1 MRCNRCQ
8 NEDPRLF
15 ANDHG
20 TYYCLKCIS
29 FSRMEV
35 NTLVKPVELAH
46 RIWVG
51 KPTLKYELTKAQKV
65 VSRQIVEYLESG
77 KDVFLYA
84 ATGAGKTECVFES
97 ICAYLALG
105 KKVCFAIS
113 RRQVVL
119 EIAQRLRI
127 AFPELSVVEV
137 CQDYTTVTDAD
148 LIVCTTHQLYRYP
161 YAFDLLI
168 LDELDA
174 FPFVGNDLLQNIA
187 NQSCVG
193 QKLLLSAT
201 PDDQSLKEIE
211 EGKME
216 MVTLFRRP
224 HEHLLIVP
232 EIRQVSVWIQM
243 ILVIYY
249 CVQFKKEHKQVLV
262 FVPTKKEAR
271 YISCVLNLFVKT
283 SYVHSSS
290 ENRDSVLDDFRNK
303 KSDVLVCT
311 TLLER
316 GITIPSVQVIV
327 YRADHS
333 VFTTASLIQIY
344 GRVGRSFNDPDG
356 RGICLCENIN
366 DSIRDCVKQIE
377 AMNHSAC
384 VAMKK

>member
-1 MRCNRCQ
+1 MRCDRCK

-35 NTLVKPVELAH
+35 NTLVKPVELSH
-46 RIWVG
+46 RMWKG
-51 KPTLKYELTKAQKV
+51 KPTLKYELTKAQKE
-65 VSRQIVEYLESG
+65 VSHKIVEYLEL
-77 KDVFLYA
+77 KKNVFLYA

-97 ICAYLALG
+97 ICFYLAKG

-137 CQDYTTVTDAD
+137 CQGYTQITDAD

-201 PDDQSLKEIE
+201 PDEQSLQEIKS
-211 EGKME
+211 GKMK
-216 MVTLFRRP
+216 MVTLFQRP

-232 EIRQVSVWIQM
+232 EVVQVNAWVQIC
-243 ILVIYY
+243 LVIYY
-249 CVQFKKEHKQVLV
+249 CRKFTKEKKQVLV
-262 FVPTKKEAR
+262 FVPTKKEAK
-271 YISCVLNLFVKT
+271 YISMILNIFVKA
-283 SYVHSSS
+283 SFIHSSS
-290 ENRDSVLDDFRNK
+290 ENRDDVLDGFRK
-303 KSDVLVCT
+303 KEMDVLVCT

-316 GITIPSVQVIV
+316 GITIGSVQVIV
-327 YRADHS
+327 YRANHS

-344 GRVGRSFNDPDG
+344 GRVGRTFEDPDG

-377 AMNHSAC
+377 EMNHSAC
-384 VAMKK
+384 VVMKK